1 MKTEKLIPRSWY
13 YFRIGYN
20 TYLVFLLGYGSTL
33 ITVYYLAVKNIPE
46 LLPLFSRFW
55 FFAVLATTVG
65 VPTSIMIGW
74 IHTKRSGLLSAE
86 MDISVEANPYNYK
99 LVPGYWKEV
108 AFPAYLETLRLV
120 KGLSEK
126 EGLLTTDDKSRIE
139 KLEGLFRTLAEG
151 GYVGSPRRRLDL

>member
-1 MKTEKLIPRSWY
+1 MRIDEMLPRSWY

-20 TYLVFLLGYGSTL
+20 TYLVFVLGYGSTL
-33 ITVYYLAVKNIPE
+33 VTVYYLAVRNIPE

-55 FFAVLATTVG
+55 IFAIFATIVG
-65 VPTSIMIGW
+65 VPTSVMIGW

-86 MDISVEANPYNYK
+86 LDISVEANPYYYK

-108 AFPAYLETLRLV
+108 GFPAYLEILRLA
-120 KGLSEK
+120 KRLSEK
-126 EGLLTTDDKSRIE
+126 EGLLTPDDKLRIE
-139 KLEGLFRTLAEG
+139 KLEGLFQTLVRG